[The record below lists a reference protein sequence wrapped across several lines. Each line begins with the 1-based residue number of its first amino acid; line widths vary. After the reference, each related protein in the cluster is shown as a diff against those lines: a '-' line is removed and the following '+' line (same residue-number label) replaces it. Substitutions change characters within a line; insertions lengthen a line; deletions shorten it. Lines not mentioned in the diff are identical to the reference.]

1 MCVVRLAL
9 PAALV
14 DPRFSVYLVGVGEG
28 RGVGGREALEQYVLD
43 CPSQWQG
50 SGLMSVCP
58 LFAQGV
64 TFLKGYAPKV
74 TDRLQSGPHD
84 STGLI

>member
-28 RGVGGREALEQYVLD
+28 RGVGGREDGNEAVDSE
-43 CPSQWQG
+43 G
-50 SGLMSVCP
+50 R
-58 LFAQGV
+58 
-64 TFLKGYAPKV
+64 LKE
-74 TDRLQSGPHD
+74 
-84 STGLI
+84 